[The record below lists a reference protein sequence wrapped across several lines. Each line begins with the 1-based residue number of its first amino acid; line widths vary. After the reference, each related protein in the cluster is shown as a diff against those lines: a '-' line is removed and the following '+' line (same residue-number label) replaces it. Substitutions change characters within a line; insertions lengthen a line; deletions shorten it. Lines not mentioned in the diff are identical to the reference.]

1 MTTGV
6 RRRLG
11 VEERRQQ
18 LIGVALE
25 LFSRRSPDEVSID
38 EIASAAGI
46 SRPLVYHY
54 FPGKLSLYEAALKR
68 ASDDLAARFV
78 EPHEGPLGAR
88 LLRVMRRFF
97 DFVDEHG
104 PGFSALMR
112 GGPAV
117 GSSTTNALIDS
128 VRQAAYVQILSHLGV
143 TDPPARLELVV
154 RSWISLAESTAL
166 IWLDGRRIPR
176 AELEVQLVHDF
187 AALTA
192 VSAAHDAE
200 MAALLRASPRWPRTA
215 ASDGGRRARCPRW
228 PAGPAHG
235 GPYDGLDLLRLGG
248 HGQIGVAARFQFRH
262 RSPGRGRGGGEVHD
276 GQRGHGGRARTRRHS
291 SKPLMSGRPTS
302 TRATSGRVPSRS
314 RTSSSTSASPPLATG
329 TTWWPA
335 RASTAPMAYRLA
347 ATSSTTST
355 VVPEVCCVP
364 LPYISTA
371 PRAYVG
377 GQTAGRGLRHPT

>member
-1 MTTGV
+1 MSTGV
-6 RRRLG
+6 RRRMG

-54 FPGKLSLYEAALKR
+54 FPGKLSLYEAALQR

-78 EPHEGPLGAR
+78 EPAEGPLGAR
-88 LLRVMRRFF
+88 LLRVMGRYF
-97 DFVDEHG
+97 DFVEEHG

-117 GSSTTNALIDS
+117 GSSTTNALVDS

-176 AELEVQLVHDF
+176 AELETQLVHDF

-192 VSAAHDAE
+192 VSAAYDEE
-200 MAALLRASPRWPRTA
+200 MGALLHRVIADEPADGPFGDLVGRLIALAS
-215 ASDGGRRARCPRW
+215 
-228 PAGPAHG
+228 
-235 GPYDGLDLLRLGG
+235 
-248 HGQIGVAARFQFRH
+248 
-262 RSPGRGRGGGEVHD
+262 
-276 GQRGHGGRARTRRHS
+276 
-291 SKPLMSGRPTS
+291 
-302 TRATSGRVPSRS
+302 
-314 RTSSSTSASPPLATG
+314 
-329 TTWWPA
+329 
-335 RASTAPMAYRLA
+335 
-347 ATSSTTST
+347 
-355 VVPEVCCVP
+355 
-364 LPYISTA
+364 
-371 PRAYVG
+371 
-377 GQTAGRGLRHPT
+377 

>member
-54 FPGKLSLYEAALKR
+54 FPGKLSLYEAALRR
-68 ASDDLAARFV
+68 AADDLAARFV

-88 LLRVMRRFF
+88 LHRVMGRYF

-117 GSSTTNALIDS
+117 GSSTTNALVDS

-176 AELEVQLVHDF
+176 EELEGQLVHDF
-187 AALTA
+187 AALA
-192 VSAAHDAE
+192 SVSAAYDEE
-200 MAALLRASPRWPRTA
+200 MGALLRRIFKEEPA
-215 ASDGGRRARCPRW
+215 DGPFADLAGR
-228 PAGPAHG
+228 
-235 GPYDGLDLLRLGG
+235 LL
-248 HGQIGVAARFQFRH
+248 
-262 RSPGRGRGGGEVHD
+262 
-276 GQRGHGGRARTRRHS
+276 T
-291 SKPLMSGRPTS
+291 
-302 TRATSGRVPSRS
+302 
-314 RTSSSTSASPPLATG
+314 LAT
-329 TTWWPA
+329 
-335 RASTAPMAYRLA
+335 
-347 ATSSTTST
+347 
-355 VVPEVCCVP
+355 
-364 LPYISTA
+364 
-371 PRAYVG
+371 
-377 GQTAGRGLRHPT
+377 

>member
-1 MTTGV
+1 M
-6 RRRLG
+6 G

-18 LIGVALE
+18 LIGVALD

-68 ASDDLAARFV
+68 ASEDLAGRFA

-88 LLRVMRRFF
+88 LLRVMGRFF

-117 GSSTTNALIDS
+117 GSSATNALIDS
-128 VRQAAYVQILSHLGV
+128 VRQAAYEQILSHLGV
-143 TDPPARLELVV
+143 TDAPPRLELVV

-187 AALTA
+187 AALAA
-192 VSAAHDAE
+192 VSAAYDEGMATLLKGMVKDEPADGPFAE
-200 MAALLRASPRWPRTA
+200 LVGRLIALGS
-215 ASDGGRRARCPRW
+215 
-228 PAGPAHG
+228 
-235 GPYDGLDLLRLGG
+235 
-248 HGQIGVAARFQFRH
+248 
-262 RSPGRGRGGGEVHD
+262 
-276 GQRGHGGRARTRRHS
+276 
-291 SKPLMSGRPTS
+291 
-302 TRATSGRVPSRS
+302 
-314 RTSSSTSASPPLATG
+314 
-329 TTWWPA
+329 
-335 RASTAPMAYRLA
+335 
-347 ATSSTTST
+347 
-355 VVPEVCCVP
+355 
-364 LPYISTA
+364 
-371 PRAYVG
+371 
-377 GQTAGRGLRHPT
+377 

>member
-6 RRRLG
+6 RRRMG

-78 EPHEGPLGAR
+78 EPAEGPLGAR
-88 LLRVMRRFF
+88 LLRVMGRYF

-117 GSSTTNALIDS
+117 AAGGACSVSTASTTDALVDS
-128 VRQAAYVQILSHLGV
+128 VRQAAYVQILTHLGV

-187 AALTA
+187 AALAA
-192 VSAAHDAE
+192 VSAAHDEE
-200 MAALLRASPRWPRTA
+200 MRALLRRVVE
-215 ASDGGRRARCPRW
+215 DE
-228 PAGPAHG
+228 PAGGPFG
-235 GPYDGLDLLRLGG
+235 GL
-248 HGQIGVAARFQFRH
+248 
-262 RSPGRGRGGGEVHD
+262 
-276 GQRGHGGRARTRRHS
+276 
-291 SKPLMSGRPTS
+291 
-302 TRATSGRVPSRS
+302 
-314 RTSSSTSASPPLATG
+314 
-329 TTWWPA
+329 
-335 RASTAPMAYRLA
+335 
-347 ATSSTTST
+347 
-355 VVPEVCCVP
+355 
-364 LPYISTA
+364 
-371 PRAYVG
+371 
-377 GQTAGRGLRHPT
+377 AGRLTALAG

>member
-1 MTTGV
+1 
-6 RRRLG
+6 LG

-192 VSAAHDAE
+192 VSAAQDAE
-200 MAALLRASPRWPRTA
+200 MAALLRRIAQEEPA
-215 ASDGGRRARCPRW
+215 DGPFATLAGR
-228 PAGPAHG
+228 
-235 GPYDGLDLLRLGG
+235 LL
-248 HGQIGVAARFQFRH
+248 A
-262 RSPGRGRGGGEVHD
+262 
-276 GQRGHGGRARTRRHS
+276 
-291 SKPLMSGRPTS
+291 
-302 TRATSGRVPSRS
+302 
-314 RTSSSTSASPPLATG
+314 LAT
-329 TTWWPA
+329 
-335 RASTAPMAYRLA
+335 
-347 ATSSTTST
+347 
-355 VVPEVCCVP
+355 
-364 LPYISTA
+364 
-371 PRAYVG
+371 
-377 GQTAGRGLRHPT
+377 

>member
-38 EIASAAGI
+38 EIATAAGI

-54 FPGKLSLYEAALKR
+54 FPGKLSLYEAALQR

-88 LLRVMRRFF
+88 LLRVMHRYF

-117 GSSTTNALIDS
+117 GSSTTNALVDS

-143 TDPPARLELVV
+143 ADPPARLELVV

-176 AELEVQLVHDF
+176 EELEPQLVNDF
-187 AALTA
+187 AALAA
-192 VSAAHDAE
+192 VSAAYDEE
-200 MAALLRASPRWPRTA
+200 MAELLRGALEDEPA
-215 ASDGGRRARCPRW
+215 DGPFAHLVGRLIAL
-228 PAGPAHG
+228 AG
-235 GPYDGLDLLRLGG
+235 
-248 HGQIGVAARFQFRH
+248 
-262 RSPGRGRGGGEVHD
+262 
-276 GQRGHGGRARTRRHS
+276 
-291 SKPLMSGRPTS
+291 
-302 TRATSGRVPSRS
+302 
-314 RTSSSTSASPPLATG
+314 
-329 TTWWPA
+329 
-335 RASTAPMAYRLA
+335 
-347 ATSSTTST
+347 
-355 VVPEVCCVP
+355 
-364 LPYISTA
+364 
-371 PRAYVG
+371 
-377 GQTAGRGLRHPT
+377 

>member
-6 RRRLG
+6 QVRRRMG

-54 FPGKLSLYEAALKR
+54 FPGKLSLYEAALQR
-68 ASDDLAARFV
+68 AADDLATRFV
-78 EPHEGPLGAR
+78 EPREGPLGTR
-88 LLRVMRRFF
+88 LLRVMRRYF

-117 GSSTTNALIDS
+117 GSSATNALVDG
-128 VRQAAYVQILSHLGV
+128 VRQAAYLQILAHL
-143 TDPPARLELVV
+143 DIDRPPARLELVI

-176 AELEVQLVHDF
+176 TELEAQLVHDF

-192 VSAAHDAE
+192 VSAAYDDE
-200 MAALLRASPRWPRTA
+200 MAVLLRRMLKDEPADGPFTDLVGRLVALAS
-215 ASDGGRRARCPRW
+215 
-228 PAGPAHG
+228 
-235 GPYDGLDLLRLGG
+235 
-248 HGQIGVAARFQFRH
+248 
-262 RSPGRGRGGGEVHD
+262 
-276 GQRGHGGRARTRRHS
+276 
-291 SKPLMSGRPTS
+291 
-302 TRATSGRVPSRS
+302 
-314 RTSSSTSASPPLATG
+314 
-329 TTWWPA
+329 
-335 RASTAPMAYRLA
+335 
-347 ATSSTTST
+347 
-355 VVPEVCCVP
+355 
-364 LPYISTA
+364 
-371 PRAYVG
+371 
-377 GQTAGRGLRHPT
+377 

>member
-1 MTTGV
+1 M
-6 RRRLG
+6 G

-25 LFSRRSPDEVSID
+25 LFAQRSPDEVSID

-68 ASDDLAARFV
+68 AAEDLAGRFA

-117 GSSTTNALIDS
+117 PADGVRSMNHVSTTNALIDS
-128 VRQAAYVQILSHLGV
+128 VRQAAYEQILSHLQIV
-143 TDPPARLELVV
+143 DPSPRLELVV

-192 VSAAHDAE
+192 VSAAHDDQLR
-200 MAALLRASPRWPRTA
+200 ALLKPMLEAEPADGPFNDLVARLLALAS
-215 ASDGGRRARCPRW
+215 
-228 PAGPAHG
+228 
-235 GPYDGLDLLRLGG
+235 
-248 HGQIGVAARFQFRH
+248 
-262 RSPGRGRGGGEVHD
+262 
-276 GQRGHGGRARTRRHS
+276 
-291 SKPLMSGRPTS
+291 
-302 TRATSGRVPSRS
+302 
-314 RTSSSTSASPPLATG
+314 
-329 TTWWPA
+329 
-335 RASTAPMAYRLA
+335 
-347 ATSSTTST
+347 
-355 VVPEVCCVP
+355 
-364 LPYISTA
+364 
-371 PRAYVG
+371 
-377 GQTAGRGLRHPT
+377 